1 MKRLIATATLLA
13 IMPALALAQN
23 ADQPSHGRAQAYVFI
38 APIVSNTRYEVNP
51 NYYGVV
57 FRPGDPVP
65 ADYYLS
71 RGRGGVNTGFGG
83 QVFVHEGLGVGVEFA
98 YAGPDW
104 GFGTG
109 DAVGVGSANASYH
122 FFGKKN
128 RRRVEPFVTGG
139 YSLYFGE
146 RTAFGSGFNLGG
158 GINIWMARHV
168 AMRLEV
174 RDQDHING
182 FHSQFT
188 RFVAFRVGVTFR

>member
-13 IMPALALAQN
+13 IMPALASAQN

-38 APIVSNTRYEVNP
+38 APIVSNTRYVVNP
-51 NYYGVV
+51 AYYGVV
-57 FRPGDPVP
+57 FHPGDPLP
-65 ADYYLS
+65 ADFYSS
-71 RGRGGVNTGFGG
+71 RERGGVNAGFGG
-83 QVFVHEGLGVGVEFA
+83 EVFVHKGLGVGVEFG

-122 FFGKKN
+122 FFGKKH
-128 RRRVEPFVTGG
+128 RRRIEPFVTGG
-139 YSLYFGE
+139 FSLYFGD
-146 RTAFGSGFNLGG
+146 RTAFESGFNLGG

-174 RDQDHING
+174 RDQDHIKY

>member
-1 MKRLIATATLLA
+1 MKKLIVVVALFLVA
-13 IMPALALAQN
+13 PARVPAQD
-23 ADQPSHGRAQAYVFI
+23 AGKSSQRAQAYVFI

-51 NYYGVV
+51 AYYRSV
-57 FRPGDPVP
+57 FPNADSLP
-65 ADYYLS
+65 ADYFFHE
-71 RGRGGVNTGFGG
+71 RGGVNAGFGG

-139 YSLYFGE
+139 YSLYFGD
-146 RTAFGSGFNLGG
+146 RTAFESGFNVGG
-158 GINIWMARHV
+158 GVNLWMAKHV
-168 AMRLEV
+168 GLRLEA
-174 RDQDHING
+174 RDQDHIEY